1 MRYAYSTPVI
11 RDAEQRAM
19 ATVGDGALM
28 QRAAA
33 GLATVCAERLRRL
46 RGRVTGARILVV
58 TGPGNNGGDGL
69 YAAARLARRG
79 ARVSAWL
86 VTQQVHGQ
94 AWRAFEQSG
103 GHRLDT
109 DNALRQLER
118 GEFDQ
123 VIDAGFGIG
132 GRAGLSGDLAR
143 IAEAARGHADTVA
156 VDLPSGL
163 DADAARPSGPV
174 FPADATVT
182 FGALKPCLLTEPA
195 RSLAGAVSLIDIGLE
210 PDADRAELT
219 QWGLAELAAA
229 WPFPGPTSD
238 KYSRGVV
245 GIDAGSAHYPGAGLL
260 AVGGAVHAGPGMVR
274 FLGDE
279 RAGSVVVQRF
289 PNVVTASG
297 RCQAH
302 LLGPGWG
309 DRDDARTTI
318 ESVLATG
325 LPVVLDADALHHL
338 PQRSLG
344 RALLTPH
351 AGELASLLGTE
362 RDRVEAEPRRAV
374 RAAADRTG
382 ATVLLK
388 GATQYVAEPGRSG
401 VHTAIPGPAWTGQAG
416 SGDTLAGVCATL
428 LAAGLRPRDAALA
441 GASLQAYT
449 ASRHPGPW
457 PPQELAERFPEVIA
471 SFLSEQENR

>member
-1 MRYAYSTPVI
+1 MRYAYSTPAI
-11 RDAEQRAM
+11 RAAEERAM
-19 ATVGDGALM
+19 AEVGDGALM

-33 GLATVCAERLRRL
+33 GLAAVCAARLREQ
-46 RGRVTGARILVV
+46 RGRVSGARVLVV

-69 YAAARLARRG
+69 YAASRLARRG
-79 ARVSAWL
+79 AQVSAWL
-86 VTQQVHGQ
+86 ITQQVHRA
-94 AWRAFEQSG
+94 AWRAFERAG
-103 GHRLDT
+103 GRLLDT
-109 DNALRQLER
+109 DAAIARLAA

-132 GRAGLSGDLAR
+132 GRTGLGGDLAR
-143 IAEAARGHADTVA
+143 VADAAEGAADVVA

-163 DADAARPSGPV
+163 DADTARPTERC

-182 FGALKPCLLTEPA
+182 FGALKPCLLEEPA
-195 RSLAGAVSLIDIGLE
+195 RSLAGEVTLVDIGLPLE
-210 PDADRAELT
+210 PQRAELG
-219 QWGLAELAAA
+219 QWGPAELAAA

-245 GIDAGSAHYPGAGLL
+245 GIDAGSGHYPGAGLL

-289 PNVVTASG
+289 PNVVTAAG
-297 RCQAH
+297 RCQAY

-309 DRDDARTTI
+309 DRPDARTTI

-325 LPVVLDADALHHL
+325 LPVVLDADALRQL
-338 PQRSLG
+338 PDRPLEH
-344 RALLTPH
+344 ALLTPH
-351 AGELASLLGTE
+351 AGELARLLGI
-362 RDRVEAEPRRAV
+362 DRAEVEAEPRRRV
-374 RAAADRTG
+374 RDAADRTG

-388 GATQYVAEPGRSG
+388 GATQYVAEPGRTL
-401 VHTAIPGPAWTGQAG
+401 VHTAIPGPAWTAQAG

-428 LAAGLRPRDAALA
+428 LAAGLPAAAAALA

-449 ASRHPGPW
+449 AALHPGPR
-457 PPQELAERFPEVIA
+457 PPQELAERFADVIA
-471 SFLSEQENR
+471 DLPLELP